1 MKRKLIDV
9 SEHNGVID
17 WQKVKNAGIDGAI
30 IRCGYG
36 SDYASQD
43 DKQYRR
49 NVAECERLGIPFGV
63 YLYSYAKT
71 PDMARSEAAHVLRLI
86 KGHKLLYP
94 VYYDIEEDISYYN
107 AKANAIAFGDIIEK
121 AGYWCG
127 IYTWPRW
134 FNTCLKGL
142 ERFTKWPCDWGVSR
156 CSIPCD
162 MWQYTDCG
170 HVSGVGVVDMSYCYR
185 DFPKEI
191 GGKVST
197 AKHTQ
202 AATGTKPA
210 TASSVKYKI
219 VADVLNVRDKASSV
233 NGKVCGTLKRG
244 AVVYLTNVKKN
255 SKGNTWGKIA
265 KGAHKG
271 RYIAVKFHGE
281 TYAKKA

>member
-1 MKRKLIDV
+1 MKRVIIDV

-17 WQKVKNAGIDGAI
+17 WEKAKSHIDGVI

-49 NVAECERLGIPFGV
+49 NVSECERLGIPYGV
-63 YLYSYAKT
+63 YLYSYAENME
-71 PDMARSEAAHVLRLI
+71 MARSEAAHVLRLI
-86 KGHKLLYP
+86 KGHKLSYP
-94 VYYDIEEDISYYN
+94 VYYDLEEDCNYGVAIPL
-107 AKANAIAFGDIIEK
+107 ANTFGDIIER

-134 FNTCLKGL
+134 FNSCLKGV
-142 ERFTKWPCDWGVSR
+142 ERFTKWPCEWGVSK

-162 MWQYTDCG
+162 MWQYTDNG
-170 HVSGVGVVDMSYCYR
+170 HVNGVGVVDMSYCYR

-191 GGKVST
+191 NGDKATT

-202 AATGTKPA
+202 AATAAKPKA
-210 TASSVKYKI
+210 VKYKI
-219 VADVLNVRDKASSV
+219 LADTLNVRDKASTVKGNVVGSL
-233 NGKVCGTLKRG
+233 KKGTT
-244 AVVYLTNVKKN
+244 VYLTDVKKN
-255 SKGNTWGKIA
+255 SKGNIWGKIA
-265 KGAHKG
+265 KGTHKG
-271 RYIAVKFHGE
+271 RYIAVLFHGE

>member
-17 WQKVKNAGIDGAI
+17 WDKAKSHIDGAI

-49 NVAECERLGIPFGV
+49 NVAECERLNIPFGV
-63 YLYSYAKT
+63 YLYSYAQNAE
-71 PDMARSEAAHVLRLI
+71 MARSEAAHVLRLV
-86 KGHKLLYP
+86 KGHKLSYP
-94 VYYDIEEDISYYN
+94 IYYDVEEPGLESV
-107 AKANAIAFGDIIEK
+107 AKSNSIVFGDIIEK

-127 IYTWPRW
+127 VYSMLHWW
-134 FNTCLKGL
+134 QTCLKGL
-142 ERFTKWPCDWGVSR
+142 ERFTKWVAQWEVSA
-156 CSIPCD
+156 CAIKCD
-162 MWQYTDCG
+162 MWQYADNG
-170 HVSGVGVVDMSYCYR
+170 RVSGVGLSDMNYCYR

-191 GGKVST
+191 GGKVSN
-197 AKHTQ
+197 AQHTQ

-210 TASSVKYKI
+210 TATGTKYKI
-219 VADVLNVRDKASSV
+219 VADVLNVRDKASSI
-233 NGKVCGTLKRG
+233 NGNVCGTLKRG

>member
-9 SEHNGVID
+9 SEHNGVIN
-17 WQKVKNAGIDGAI
+17 WEKAKSHIDGVI

-36 SDYASQD
+36 SDYSSQD
-43 DKQYRR
+43 DRQFRR
-49 NVAECERLGIPFGV
+49 NVAECERLNIPYGV
-63 YLYSYAKT
+63 YLYSYAT
-71 PDMARSEAAHVLRLI
+71 NAEMARSEAAHVLRLV
-86 KGHKLLYP
+86 KGHKLSYP
-94 VYYDIEEDISYYN
+94 IYYDVEEAGLDGV
-107 AKANAIAFGDIIEK
+107 AKSNSIVFGDIIEK

-127 IYTWPRW
+127 VYSMLSWW
-134 FNTCLKGL
+134 QTCLKGL
-142 ERFTKWPCDWGVSR
+142 ERFTKWVAHWGVNE
-156 CSIPCD
+156 CGMKCD
-162 MWQYTDCG
+162 MWQYADNG
-170 HVSGVGVVDMSYCYR
+170 NVPGVGASDMNYCYR

-191 GGKVST
+191 GSKVSA

-202 AATGTKPA
+202 AATGVKPA
-210 TASSVKYKI
+210 TATKYKV
-219 VADVLNVRDKASSV
+219 VADVLNVRDKASSI

-244 AVVYLTNVKKN
+244 AVVYLAHVKKN